1 MALNAAKAGQG
12 ITAASWNELM
22 AMQDFKLIYEGAKID
37 SEEGA
42 GVTENSIAD
51 YTYLTTFVL
60 TGVTT
65 LDRVEVELD
74 KDGTGADV
82 TVQILGSGLEALKE
96 IVVPKEF
103 IPSPKGYVS
112 VPVGLSGLTSGGTYY
127 IAVTQAG
134 DSTNKVDWVGEAS
147 AGSHTTYRTTTE
159 GADPTWGNA
168 LHFKVYSGNS
178 GDLIHGVYGTNLV
191 ETYIYTGEDLTTIWR
206 YCPPS
211 DGAAGG
217 IRDII
222 TITFDGDYLTGGAV
236 T

>member
-22 AMQDFKLIYEGAKID
+22 AMQDFQLIYEGSVVD
-37 SEEGA
+37 SVTGS
-42 GVTENSIAD
+42 GTTENSVAS
-51 YTYLTTFVL
+51 YAYLAAFTL
-60 TGVTT
+60 TGVTSIS
-65 LDRVEVELD
+65 RVELELD

-82 TVQILGSGLEALKE
+82 TVIITDDSILSQLIE
-96 IVVPKEF
+96 VVIPKEF
-103 IPSPKGYVS
+103 IPNPKGYVS
-112 VPVGLSGLTSGGTYY
+112 IPIGLTGLTSGGTYY
-127 IAVTQAG
+127 IGVLMAG
-134 DSTNKVDWVGEAS
+134 DATNKVDWVGEAS
-147 AGSHTTYRTTTE
+147 TSVGHTCYKVDDGLVE
-159 GADPTWGNA
+159 INA
-168 LHFKVYSGNS
+168 LHFRVYSGNS
-178 GDLIHGVYGTNLV
+178 GELIHGIYGTNMV

-222 TITFDGDYLTGGAV
+222 DITFDGDYLTEGAV